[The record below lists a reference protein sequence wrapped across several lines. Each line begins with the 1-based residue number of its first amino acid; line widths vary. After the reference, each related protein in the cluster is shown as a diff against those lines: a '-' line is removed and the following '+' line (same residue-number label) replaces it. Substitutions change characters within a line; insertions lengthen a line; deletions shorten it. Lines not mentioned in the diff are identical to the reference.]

1 MLKKTNLFLI
11 ITLAIFFTA
20 CDSGGRPSPG
30 DDTKVEEGETKP
42 ESKSSSKDLEKVSTV
57 DEYGNIIEYIRRKSD
72 FAKQGRFER
81 ANQKGQLLELAHY
94 KNDTLHGVRVLFY
107 EETGDTQIV
116 ENYQRGLF
124 EGPYRTYHVNGII
137 EQEGLYI
144 GSVMDGTWKRFY
156 DTGELQEEVVFRDNN
171 ENGPFK
177 EYYENGNLRAEGYY
191 KDGDNEDGSL
201 KLYNEE
207 GELIRTMN
215 CVKGI
220 CKTIWKKEIV
230 Q

>member
-1 MLKKTNLFLI
+1 MLKKPVLFLI
-11 ITLAIFFTA
+11 IILTVFLNA
-20 CDSGGRPSPG
+20 CEDKNKPSPG
-30 DDTKVEEGETKP
+30 GEVVDEEAKTNV
-42 ESKSSSKDLEKVSTV
+42 ESKTLNKGLEMVSTT
-57 DEYGNIIEYIRRKSD
+57 DEYGNMVEYSRRKSD
-72 FAKQGRFER
+72 FAKQGRYAVANER
-81 ANQKGQLLELAHY
+81 GQLLELAHY

-107 EETGDTQIV
+107 EATGDTQIV
-116 ENYQRGLF
+116 ENYSQGLF
-124 EGPYRTYHVNGII
+124 EGPYRTYHINGIL

-144 GSVMDGTWKRFY
+144 ASVMDGTWIRYY

-220 CKTIWKKEIV
+220 CKTIWKKEEM